1 MIFEKLGGEVI
12 YFGKPYPEV
21 YNQAT
26 NGNKKN
32 VIGIGDNLRTDIKGA
47 NNMNY
52 DSLVITGGI
61 HKKEF
66 EKEGIEKVLKNY
78 NVKATFSQSIL
89 KW

>member
-1 MIFEKLGGEVI
+1 
-12 YFGKPYPEV
+12 
-21 YNQAT
+21 
-26 NGNKKN
+26 
-32 VIGIGDNLRTDIKGA
+32 
-47 NNMNY
+47 
-52 DSLVITGGI
+52 VITGGI